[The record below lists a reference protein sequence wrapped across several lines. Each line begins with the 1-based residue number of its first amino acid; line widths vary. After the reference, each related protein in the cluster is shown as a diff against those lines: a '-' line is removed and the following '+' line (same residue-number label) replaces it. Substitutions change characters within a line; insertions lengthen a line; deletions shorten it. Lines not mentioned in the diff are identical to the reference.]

1 MRNKKKMND
10 KNNIEK
16 NKPKLLETLQ
26 ILAHVVVNC
35 LKRNG

>member
-1 MRNKKKMND
+1 MANKGKRNASHNTN
-10 KNNIEK
+10 KNR
-16 NKPKLLETLQ
+16 PTLMETLQ